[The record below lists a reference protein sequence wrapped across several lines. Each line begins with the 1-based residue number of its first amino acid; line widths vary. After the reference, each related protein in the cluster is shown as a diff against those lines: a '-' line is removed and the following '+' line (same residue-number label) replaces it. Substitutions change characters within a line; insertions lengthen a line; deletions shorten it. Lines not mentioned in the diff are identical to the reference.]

1 MQNPSNTIQEQLNEL
16 RLQVDDLRMPLQLI
30 DDQLVT
36 LARHEYARTGNTEV
50 ADRTTRQLHRLASRL
65 YAGAVQPNQ
74 DR

>member
-1 MQNPSNTIQEQLNEL
+1 M
-16 RLQVDDLRMPLQLI
+16 
-30 DDQLVT
+30 VT

-50 ADRTTRQLHRLASRL
+50 ADRATRQLHRLASRL